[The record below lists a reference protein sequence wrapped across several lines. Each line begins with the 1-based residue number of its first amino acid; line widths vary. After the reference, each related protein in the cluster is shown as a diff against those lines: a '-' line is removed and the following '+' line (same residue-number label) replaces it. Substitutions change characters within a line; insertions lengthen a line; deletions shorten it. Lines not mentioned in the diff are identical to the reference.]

1 MREQLLAILLEHPKI
16 DSVSPESNLLT
27 DFGLSPQEVA
37 DLVCT
42 IEDELD
48 IAIPDNA
55 GGLRRAGR
63 DAWAHVRGN
72 AGNHRDPCDAGRQDF
87 HHRGNR
93 RRGFTGRNAP
103 AN

>member
-48 IAIPDNA
+48 IAIPDKC
-55 GGLRRAGR
+55 RRAS
-63 DAWAHVRGN
+63 A
-72 AGNHRDPCDAGRQDF
+72 
-87 HHRGNR
+87 R
-93 RRGFTGRNAP
+93 REGCLGARPGKRRKP
-103 AN
+103 PRSL